1 MAGPSRRIRD
11 GWAPNEPFDLAIH
24 PKNDFSLDSAARHGA
39 ATVWDEPDIEA
50 SIGRN
55 DAEGSTWNQPL
66 ARLPPQLK
74 DSSAI
79 TALSRLSGKGLD
91 DESLSPALQQL
102 LGASGAVPQEL
113 YDLLLVWLYNHGP
126 AQRLLALCHK
136 ADDGRA
142 TVLLL
147 IETRSSVLSPPS
159 WLVAVLRHGA
169 GCPSGRWINEVS
181 LTWVDTTWRTAF
193 SVLHVGGVSPLAM
206 MPRIEPFRMKALWTL
221 QRLQTRAVEPV
232 TEASAP
238 ADDATRTRPAQKR
251 ATSGTPPTDESRA
264 NKKQRQ
270 RARKAGGAGS
280 GRNSDKSSPERNGPR
295 RAGKQRAK
303 ASGPKVLPFACHFYK
318 RFPLKHLR
326 CLFHHQKAPRY
337 VKTHLDRCHRLPIHC
352 PVCWETFDTQGE
364 CDDHDPDKCV
374 SRRCCPFTGTDGI
387 TKDQAERLENLSPG
401 DGAAKWYEMWN
412 VLFPDAPEP
421 DSPYI
426 DSDDTENIVAASVH
440 DDREPTYR
448 ASLEALQRQGGLS
461 ATQLDEVMRLF
472 TQTLTSRQGAS
483 AGSDYF
489 NEPVDPR
496 LQPPIREADFI
507 CTPTS
512 DSQDAQS
519 HAYVPQHLQHQQ
531 QGAEAGVSDSIFPF
545 SSQQQLGSTV
555 AYDEPA
561 QHQPPRQQQFHVA
574 HNQFLYQQADH
585 HVQGDPFTIVPQLH
599 QQHQHDDNRSGQTML
614 QFPNHHRPMLMS
626 QAATPTSRRSKPP
639 AQGGNPPAD
648 TYQTAPVAHT
658 TSPSS
663 AMPQAGFGYPHE
675 DQWAELEDYLRMTLQ
690 AEAGPLQ
697 AFSRDEYDRPRI
709 FYPLGGQ
716 QQQQQQQHPRRPGA
730 THLHQRGGVHEET
743 APPEDVVYHTDSG
756 LPYGPSAPGVPS
768 VYPAFG

>member
-1 MAGPSRRIRD
+1 MAGPSRQIRD
-11 GWAPNEPFDLAIH
+11 GWTPNEPFDLAIH
-24 PKNDFSLDSAARHGA
+24 PKNDFSLGRAVRHGT
-39 ATVWDEPDIEA
+39 ATVGEEPDIEA
-50 SIGRN
+50 VIGHN

-79 TALSRLSGKGLD
+79 TALSRLSGKGLG
-91 DESLSPALQQL
+91 DESLGPALQQL

-206 MPRIEPFRMKALWTL
+206 MPRIEPFRIKALWTL
-221 QRLQTRAVEPV
+221 QRLQTRAVESA
-232 TEASAP
+232 TELSAP
-238 ADDATRTRPAQKR
+238 ADDATRTRPTQKR
-251 ATSGTPPTDESRA
+251 ATSGTPQTDESRA

-270 RARKAGGAGS
+270 RARKVGGAGS

-295 RAGKQRAK
+295 RAGRQRVK
-303 ASGPKVLPFACHFYK
+303 AAGPKELPFACHFYK

-352 PVCWETFDTQGE
+352 PVCWETFDSQDE
-364 CDDHDPDKCV
+364 CDDHDPDNCV
-374 SRRCCPFTGTDGI
+374 SRGPSPFTDADGI

-412 VLFPDAPEP
+412 VLFPDDPEP

-440 DDREPTYR
+440 DDRESTYR
-448 ASLEALQRQGGLS
+448 ASLEELQRQGGLS
-461 ATQLDEVMRLF
+461 ATQVDEVMRLF
-472 TQTLTSRQGAS
+472 TQTLTSRQSAS
-483 AGSDYF
+483 MASSYLR
-489 NEPVDPR
+489 EPIDPR
-496 LQPPIREADFI
+496 LQPPIQEADFF
-507 CTPTS
+507 TPTS
-512 DSQDAQS
+512 DLHDTQFHSS
-519 HAYVPQHLQHQQ
+519 VPQHLQHQQ
-531 QGAEAGVSDSIFPF
+531 HGAEGGVSDSTFPF
-545 SSQQQLGSTV
+545 SSQQQLGLTV
-555 AYDEPA
+555 AYHEPA
-561 QHQPPRQQQFHVA
+561 QYQSHRQQQSHVA

-585 HVQGDPFTIVPQLH
+585 HAQGDPSTIVPQLH
-599 QQHQHDDNRSGQTML
+599 QQHQHDAYRSGQTMF
-614 QFPNHHRPMLMS
+614 QYPNHHRPILVS

-639 AQGGNPPAD
+639 SQGGNTPAD
-648 TYQTAPVAHT
+648 TYQTAPVADI

-663 AMPQAGFGYPHE
+663 AMPPAGFGHPHE
-675 DQWAELEDYLRMTLQ
+675 DPWAQLEDYLRMTLQ

-709 FYPLGGQ
+709 FYPPGGQ

-730 THLHQRGGVHEET
+730 THPHQRGVHEGT
-743 APPEDVVYHTDSG
+743 ALPEDVIYHTSSG
-756 LPYGPSAPGVPS
+756 LPYDSSAPGVPS
-768 VYPAFG
+768 VYPTFG

>member
-1 MAGPSRRIRD
+1 MAGPSRQIRD
-11 GWAPNEPFDLAIH
+11 GWTSNEPFDLAIH
-24 PKNDFSLDSAARHGA
+24 PKDDSSLGRAVRHGT
-39 ATVWDEPDIEA
+39 ATVGEEPEIEA
-50 SIGRN
+50 LIGRH
-55 DAEGSTWNQPL
+55 DAENSTWNQPL

-79 TALSRLSGKGLD
+79 TALSHLSGKGLD
-91 DESLSPALQQL
+91 DESLGPALQQL

-206 MPRIEPFRMKALWTL
+206 MPRIEPFRIKALWTL
-221 QRLQTRAVEPV
+221 QRLQTRAVESA
-232 TEASAP
+232 TELSAP

-251 ATSGTPPTDESRA
+251 ATSGTPQTDEPRA

-270 RARKAGGAGS
+270 RARKVGGAGS

-295 RAGKQRAK
+295 RAGKQRVK
-303 ASGPKVLPFACHFYK
+303 ASGPKELPFACHFYK

-337 VKTHLDRCHRLPIHC
+337 VKTHLDRCHRLPVHC

-364 CDDHDPDKCV
+364 CDDHDPDNCV
-374 SRRCCPFTGTDGI
+374 STRRCPFTDADGI
-387 TKDQAERLENLSPG
+387 TKGQAERLENLSPG

-412 VLFPDAPEP
+412 VLFPDDPEP

-426 DSDDTENIVAASVH
+426 DSDDTENIVATSVH
-440 DDREPTYR
+440 DDRESTYR
-448 ASLEALQRQGGLS
+448 ASLEELERQGGLS
-461 ATQLDEVMRLF
+461 VMQVDEVMRLF
-472 TQTLTSRQGAS
+472 TQTLTSRQDAS
-483 AGSDYF
+483 AASSYF
-489 NEPVDPR
+489 NEPLDPR
-496 LQPPIREADFI
+496 LQPPIQEADFF
-507 CTPTS
+507 TPTS
-512 DSQDAQS
+512 DLQDVQS
-519 HAYVPQHLQHQQ
+519 HAYVPQHIEHQQ
-531 QGAEAGVSDSIFPF
+531 SHAEGGVSHSAFPS
-545 SSQQQLGSTV
+545 SSQQQLGSTI
-555 AYDEPA
+555 AYHEPA
-561 QHQPPRQQQFHVA
+561 QYQPHRQQQFHVA
-574 HNQFLYQQADH
+574 HNHFLYQHADH
-585 HVQGDPFTIVPQLH
+585 HVQGDPFTAVPQLH
-599 QQHQHDDNRSGQTML
+599 QQHQHDAYRSDRTTMH
-614 QFPNHHRPMLMS
+614 FPHHHRPMLMS
-626 QAATPTSRRSKPP
+626 QAATPTSRRNKPPP
-639 AQGGNPPAD
+639 AQGGTPPAD
-648 TYQTAPVAHT
+648 TYQTAPAAHT
-658 TSPSS
+658 ASPSS
-663 AMPQAGFGYPHE
+663 AMPPAGFGHLHE

-697 AFSRDEYDRPRI
+697 AFSRDDYDRPRI
-709 FYPLGGQ
+709 FYPPGGQ
-716 QQQQQQQHPRRPGA
+716 QQQQEHPRRPAA
-730 THLHQRGGVHEET
+730 THLYQHGMHEGT

-756 LPYGPSAPGVPS
+756 LPYDSSAPGVPS
-768 VYPAFG
+768 VYPTFG